1 MQTNNSVFTH
11 VLLTVGTNFIHKKL
25 VELAIIDENQDAEET
40 ANEDDDNE
48 FFKSKKRPS
57 ASEFELFLD
66 SPTDEIAI
74 YSRFP
79 KLQKLFIE
87 LNTPLPASTAC
98 ERLFS
103 CAGLIFRPHRCS
115 VKDDNFENSLLVK
128 LNKKYY

>member
-1 MQTNNSVFTH
+1 MA
-11 VLLTVGTNFIHKKL
+11 I
-25 VELAIIDENQDAEET
+25 VEEIQDAVEST
-40 ANEDDDNE
+40 SEDEDKE
-48 FFKSKKRPS
+48 FFKSKRKPS

-79 KLQKLFIE
+79 KLRQLFIE
-87 LNTPLPASTAC
+87 LNTLLPASAAC

-115 VKDDNFENSLLVK
+115 VKDDNFKNSLLVK
-128 LNKKYY
+128 LNKEHY